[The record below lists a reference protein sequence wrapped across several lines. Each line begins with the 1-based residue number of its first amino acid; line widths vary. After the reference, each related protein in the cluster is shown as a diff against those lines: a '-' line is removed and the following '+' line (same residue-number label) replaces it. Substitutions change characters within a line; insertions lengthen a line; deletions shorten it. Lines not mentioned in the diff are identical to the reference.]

1 MGGHPWPLRITADR
15 VEEVGEPGP
24 LLGGFSDVSWRDLTL
39 ELEPGSA
46 LMLYTDGIT
55 DARDGKGERF
65 GLSRLRGT
73 LEQLRSRPAEE
84 ILQGVTRKL
93 DEFQSASHAD
103 DIAAIALR
111 RIP

>member
-1 MGGHPWPLRITADR
+1 VA
-15 VEEVGEPGP
+15 
-24 LLGGFSDVSWRDLTL
+24 DLTL
-39 ELEPGSA
+39 KVKPGST

-65 GLSRLRGT
+65 GLSRLRET
-73 LEQLRSRPAEE
+73 LEQLRSKQAEE

-93 DEFQSASHAD
+93 DEFQSGSHAD